1 MDNLTPIERSEI
13 MSRVRSKDTKPEL
26 LVRKLVYSL
35 GYRYRLHYW
44 KLPGK
49 PDMVFPMRGK
59 IIFIHGC
66 FWHRHKG
73 CKLARVPKSRQEF
86 WLQKLEENRKRDQRV
101 NKALY
106 RAGWSVMTIWEC
118 KLKDLE
124 RLTRRIR
131 RFLDEKR

>member
-1 MDNLTPIERSEI
+1 

-49 PDMVFPMRGK
+49 PDMVFPIRGK
-59 IIFIHGC
+59 VIFIHGC

-73 CKLARVPKSRQEF
+73 CKQARIPKSRQEF
-86 WLQKLEENRKRDQRV
+86 WLLKLEENRKRDQRV

-106 RAGWSVMTIWEC
+106 RAGWSVMIIWEC
-118 KLKDLE
+118 QLKDLE